1 LSKFLDK
8 KVLLVDDM
16 KSVRIL
22 VEKTL
27 IRFGFTKENIS
38 SVENGKIAFEKI
50 QTEKFDLVI
59 TDINMEEMTGQE
71 LVEACRKVD
80 SGKDLTFIMLTS
92 DVDPKKM
99 SDLMALGVKHYLIK
113 PLDQVVLLTKINE
126 IFS

>member
-1 LSKFLDK
+1 MSKFLDK

-71 LVEACRKVD
+71 LVEACRKID

-99 SDLMALGVKHYLIK
+99 SDLMALGVQHYLIK

-126 IFS
+126 IFP

>member
-1 LSKFLDK
+1 MSQLQDK

-27 IRFGFTKENIS
+27 IRFGFTKENIT

-50 QTEKFDLVI
+50 MEQTFDLVI
-59 TDINMEEMTGQE
+59 SDINMDEMTGVE
-71 LVEACRKVD
+71 LVEACKKID
-80 SGKDLTFIMLTS
+80 NPKNLTFIMLTS
-92 DVDPKKM
+92 DVDQKKM
-99 SDLMALGVKHYLIK
+99 ADLQALGVKHYLIK

-126 IFS
+126 IFP

>member
-59 TDINMEEMTGQE
+59 SDINMDEMTGQE

>member
-71 LVEACRKVD
+71 LVEACRKID

-99 SDLMALGVKHYLIK
+99 SDLMALGVQHYLIK

-126 IFS
+126 IFP